1 MICITVPRFTTAA
14 AQKLFIGARV
24 GVPVP
29 EFLPIGVVLT
39 FVILISAVFV
49 MGGKGSRAFTTFP
62 KKLLATEYKLTKRLR
77 QRLRRPLGKIIES
90 ERPTLREVSPL
101 IADSVL
107 IATVGD
113 ASTKNLIRIGI
124 IPSIQ
129 IVDGWERRE
138 KRKLPRS
145 AQKAELRARNPAG
158 VITRESLNVLKGA
171 FTLPRP
177 VRILVDGEEDLLTLP
192 LLAMSPEGSVIF
204 YGQPKKGL
212 VAVKVNK
219 RRKERAKKMLR
230 ELGIG
235 IVNDAL

>member
-1 MICITVPRFTTAA
+1 M
-14 AQKLFIGARV
+14 
-24 GVPVP
+24 
-29 EFLPIGVVLT
+29 
-39 FVILISAVFV
+39 
-49 MGGKGSRAFTTFP
+49 
-62 KKLLATEYKLTKRLR
+62 
-77 QRLRRPLGKIIES
+77 
-90 ERPTLREVSPL
+90 
-101 IADSVL
+101 L

-113 ASTKNLIRIGI
+113 ASTENLIRIGI

-138 KRKLPRS
+138 KRKLPKS
-145 AQKAELRARNPAG
+145 AQKAELRVKNPAG
-158 VITRESLNVLKGA
+158 VITRESLNALKGA

-212 VAVKVNK
+212 VAVQVNK
-219 RRKERAKKMLR
+219 RRKERAKKMLK
-230 ELGIG
+230 EIGIC